1 MLKGEYG
8 LKDIYMGVP
17 VKLGKNGIEG
27 IFELQLNKAEKKLL
41 MESAESVRS
50 VMKTLDD
57 MKLF

>member
-1 MLKGEYG
+1 MD

-50 VMKTLDD
+50 VMKVLDE
-57 MKLF
+57 MKIF